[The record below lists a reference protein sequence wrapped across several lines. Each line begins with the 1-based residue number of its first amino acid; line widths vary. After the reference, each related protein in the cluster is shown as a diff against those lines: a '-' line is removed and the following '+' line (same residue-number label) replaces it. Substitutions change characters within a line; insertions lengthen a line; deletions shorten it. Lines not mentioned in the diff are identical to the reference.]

1 MAKIRIL
8 HLVYSIGPHVFGPP
22 TTAACL
28 VKESLRQGV
37 DAALWCTGTSENA
50 MWALNN
56 YDLPEDALRVFPTI
70 GFRRLAFSPQM
81 FSAASGVLG
90 NGFNILHQHSLW
102 TAVSLGTNRW
112 RRRFRRPT
120 VISPHGCLQTWAL
133 SRASWKKRLVSWLY
147 ERENLK
153 SATCLAAVAEAEI
166 NDFKA
171 YGLCQPTAVLPT
183 AIPEAWLNAK
193 TEPEHFRNRYR
204 IPRDK
209 RILLFLSRIHPKK
222 GLPMLI
228 EAISG
233 LRDVFRDWILV
244 VAGREECGHQAELQ
258 RTVDHLGL
266 DGKIVFVGPQ
276 YGADKRNA
284 YAAADVFVLPSF
296 GEGAPA
302 VIVEAL
308 GAGVP
313 VIATKGSPW
322 PELETERCGWWTEI
336 NSSSLQEAIGRALA
350 LPPEERAEMGE
361 RGRSLVERKYTWS
374 KVAKIAIS
382 LYERLLHHGSNS
394 TSVVDSGN
402 AIYKV

>member
-50 MWALNN
+50 LWALSN
-56 YDLPEDALRVFPTI
+56 YDLPEEALRVFPTI

-81 FSAASGVLG
+81 FSAASGELG

-153 SATCLAAVAEAEI
+153 SATCLAAVADAEI

-171 YGLCQPTAVLPT
+171 YGLRQPMAVLPT
-183 AIPEAWLNAK
+183 AIPEEWLNVK
-193 TEPEHFRNRYR
+193 TEPEVFRDRCG

-222 GLPMLI
+222 GLPILVDALSSTKELFENWILLI
-228 EAISG
+228 AGRDECNHRAEIEQTVDRLG
-233 LRDVFRDWILV
+233 LRPLV
-244 VAGREECGHQAELQ
+244 RF
-258 RTVDHLGL
+258 
-266 DGKIVFVGPQ
+266 IGPQ
-276 YGADKRNA
+276 YGMDKRNA
-284 YAAADVFVLPSF
+284 YAAADLFVLPSQS
-296 GEGAPA
+296 EGAPA

-308 GAGVP
+308 GARVP

-322 PELETERCGWWTEI
+322 PELVSEACGWWTEI
-336 NSSSLQEAIGRALA
+336 DSHSLQKALA
-350 LPPEERAEMGE
+350 QAVQMDPVQLRAMGD
-361 RGRSLVERKYTWS
+361 RGQSLIKRKYTWPQ
-374 KVAKIAIS
+374 VAKHTIE
-382 LYERLLHHGSNS
+382 LYDWLLGQGDKPAC
-394 TSVVDSGN
+394 V
-402 AIYKV
+402 ACL